1 MRTST
6 FAIKCSDLCGLQRE
20 LKTETDP
27 IKRVEIKR
35 EINRLQKVIDMEVSG
50 ARTQI
55 TKTSKK

>member
-1 MRTST
+1 MSTST

-27 IKRVEIKR
+27 IKRAEIKR
-35 EINRLQKVIDMEVSG
+35 EIDRLQKVIDMEVGG

-55 TKTSKK
+55 KTPKK

>member
-1 MRTST
+1 MSTST

-27 IKRVEIKR
+27 IKRAEIER
-35 EINRLQKVIDMEVSG
+35 AVNRLQKVIDAEVSG

-55 TKTSKK
+55 KTPKK

>member
-27 IKRVEIKR
+27 IKRAEIKR

-50 ARTQI
+50 ARTQA
-55 TKTSKK
+55 KTSKK